1 MFEEF
6 VSLGKWWLPNNPEV
20 VVPGKL
26 SFSPES
32 GATLELI
39 GSLYSSQFEE
49 IGQVE
54 DIAFPNEIFPIEGES
69 NLISGVQLDFIKPK
83 EIIILG
89 LLDNNEEI
97 TLYRC
102 SGRIKN
108 FEFVKGI
115 PSLSFNVEYVFRK
128 IHFEDEQD
136 IKLKSI
142 SVQYSHLEKWIGKS
156 GIQAFVSQEE
166 NKIWISYQPPSNI
179 HLTKIGNLDLD
190 ITFSPIY
197 VNPFDFYFGA
207 TYYKA
212 NIEQKTYLTIQNSCN
227 QPIDDCINLLISFR
241 DFLSFAMTKATSVIE
256 IAGKADVIYTKPV
269 QQANG
274 AFTLEEEVRETQVII
289 MFGLWNS
296 TKSSEIKLSPNEML
310 FLFSDVENNLGS
322 VFETWIN
329 KRGVYES
336 VFDLLMIT
344 MYTPSLYLHYGFLN
358 IIQALEAYHTS
369 KYEGSYQDRK
379 VYEKGLCKKFL
390 EVLKNFPSE
399 SVNPENGI
407 SDEFRNA
414 LKGKL
419 KSQTRFTLE
428 TRLKE
433 ILSDVFSLLPN
444 NFIGSVED
452 RELFSRRASE
462 TRNALTH
469 HDKEKRKQ
477 AARGQELFQLFH
489 TLTVILQTCLLREL
503 NLTDESIKTLVE
515 RNRVYQNE
523 WRPPS
528 N

>member
-1 MFEEF
+1 MLEEF
-6 VSLGKWWLPNNPEV
+6 VSLGKWWLPNKPEV

-26 SFSPES
+26 SFSTES
-32 GATLELI
+32 GATLESI
-39 GSLYSSQFEE
+39 GSFYSSQFEE
-49 IGQVE
+49 ISQVE
-54 DIAFPNEIFPIEGES
+54 DIALPNEIFSVEGES
-69 NLISGVQLDFIKPK
+69 NLVSAVQLDFIKPE

-108 FEFVKGI
+108 FEFVKGR
-115 PSLSFNVEYVFRK
+115 PNLSFNVEYVFRK
-128 IHFEDEQD
+128 IHFEHEQD

-142 SVQYSHLEKWIGKS
+142 SVQYSHLEKWVGKS
-156 GIQAFVSQEE
+156 GIQVFASQDE
-166 NKIWISYQPPSNI
+166 NKIWMSYQPPSNI
-179 HLTKIGNLDLD
+179 HLTKIGTLDLD
-190 ITFSPIY
+190 ITFSQIY
-197 VNPFDFYFGA
+197 VNPLDFYFGA

-212 NIEQKTYLTIQNSCN
+212 NIEQKTYLTIQNPCN
-227 QPIDDCINLLISFR
+227 QLIDECVNLLIRFR
-241 DFLSFAMTKATSVIE
+241 DLLSFAMTKATSIIE
-256 IAGKADVIYTKPV
+256 ITGKADVIHIKPV
-269 QQANG
+269 QQANKG
-274 AFTLEEEVRETQVII
+274 ITLEEELRETQVII

-296 TKSSEIKLSPNEML
+296 TKNSEIKFSPNEML
-310 FLFSDVENNLGS
+310 FLFSDVEDNLGA
-322 VFETWIN
+322 VFEAWIN
-329 KRGVYES
+329 KREAYES
-336 VFDLLMIT
+336 VFDLLMTT
-344 MYTPSLYLHYGFLN
+344 MYTPSLYLPYGFLN
-358 IIQALEAYHTS
+358 IIQALEAYHTN
-369 KYEGSYQDRK
+369 KYEGTYQDRR
-379 VYEKGLCKKFL
+379 VYEKGLYKKFL

-399 SVNPENGI
+399 GVDQENGI
-407 SDEFRNA
+407 NDEFRNA

-444 NFIGSVED
+444 NFIGNVED

-477 AARGQELFQLFH
+477 VARGQELFQLFH

-503 NLTDESIKTLVE
+503 NLTDESIKILVE
-515 RNRVYQNE
+515 RSRVYQNE
-523 WRPPS
+523 WRPSS